1 MSLEQMFGIK
11 EKVCIVTGGA
21 GLLAEAHTTAILE
34 GGGIPVLLDINGEML
49 EKRKAS
55 FSKLFPGSDIQ
66 TFVVDLSD
74 INQIKNCVEII
85 KAKNGHIDALINN
98 VANNPKVEQQSKNME
113 FNSFVDFPIEIW
125 EQDVAVG
132 LTGTIAITQEV
143 CRVFEKQRSGVI
155 INISSDYGIISPDQR
170 IYEVEEKQPWE
181 QIKKPVSYS
190 LIKHALIGFTKYL
203 ASYYG
208 STGIRVNTLCPASI
222 FNNQKQEFV
231 DKISKLIPL
240 GRMSRVDEYV
250 STILYMLSDSCSYM
264 TGATILLDGGR
275 TII

>member
-1 MSLEQMFGIK
+1 MSLENIFGIK
-11 EKVCIVTGGA
+11 GKVCIITGGA
-21 GLLAEAHTTAILE
+21 GLLAEAYTTAVLE
-34 GGGIPVLLDINGEML
+34 GGGVPVLLDIKGEML
-49 EKRKAS
+49 AKRKE
-55 FSKLFPGSDIQ
+55 KLLQLFPESDIQ
-66 TFVVDLSD
+66 TVVVDLSNVEKIKKCIKD
-74 INQIKNCVEII
+74 IAE
-85 KAKNGHIDALINN
+85 KNGRIDALINN
-98 VANNPKVEQQSKNME
+98 VANNPKVEDKSKNME

-143 CRVFEKQRSGVI
+143 CKVFEKQNSGII

-170 IYEVEEKQPWE
+170 IYEVEGKQPWE

-203 ASYYG
+203 AAYYG
-208 STGIRVNTLCPASI
+208 STGIRANTLCPASV
-222 FNNQKQEFV
+222 FNNQNQEFV

-264 TGATILLDGGR
+264 TGATVILDGGR

>member
-1 MSLEQMFGIK
+1 MSLEQLYGIK
-11 EKVCIVTGGA
+11 GKVCIITGGA
-21 GLLAEAHTTAILE
+21 GLLAEAHTTAVLE

-49 EKRKAS
+49 EKRKEK
-55 FSKLFPGSDIQ
+55 FLNLFPNSNIQ
-66 TFVVDLSD
+66 TMIVDLSNVD
-74 INQIKNCVEII
+74 QIKKSI
-85 KAKNGHIDALINN
+85 KTIKEKNGHIDALINN
-98 VANNPKVEQQSKNME
+98 VANNPKVEQQSKNMT

-125 EQDVAVG
+125 EQDVSVG

-143 CRVFEKQRSGVI
+143 CKIFEKQKCGVI

-170 IYEVEEKQPWE
+170 IYEVEGKQPHE

-203 ASYYG
+203 AAYYG
-208 STGIRVNTLCPASI
+208 SIGIRVNTLCPASI
-222 FNNQKQEFV
+222 FNNQNQEFV
-231 DKISKLIPL
+231 DKISKLVPL
-240 GRMSRVDEYV
+240 GRMSRVEEYI

-264 TGATILLDGGR
+264 TGATILIDGGR

>member
-1 MSLEQMFGIK
+1 MSLDKIFGIK
-11 EKVCIVTGGA
+11 GKVCIVTGGA
-21 GLLAEAHTTAILE
+21 GLLAEAHTMAILE
-34 GGGIPVLLDINGEML
+34 GGGIPVLLDINGERL
-49 EKRKAS
+49 EERKAS
-55 FSKLFPGSDIQ
+55 FSKLFPKSDIQ
-66 TFVVDLSD
+66 TLVVDLSD
-74 INQIKNCVEII
+74 INQIKSGVEVI

-170 IYEVEEKQPWE
+170 IYEIEGKQPGE
-181 QIKKPVSYS
+181 QVKKPVSYS

-222 FNNQKQEFV
+222 FNNQNQEFV

>member
-1 MSLEQMFGIK
+1 MSLDKIFGIK
-11 EKVCIVTGGA
+11 GKVCIVTGGA

-49 EKRKAS
+49 EKRKAI
-55 FSKLFPGSDIQ
+55 FSNFFPGSDIQ
-66 TFVVDLSD
+66 TLVVDLSD
-74 INQIKNCVEII
+74 INQIKNSVEII

-181 QIKKPVSYS
+181 QVKKPVSYS

>member
-1 MSLEQMFGIK
+1 MSLDKIFGIK
-11 EKVCIVTGGA
+11 GKVCIVTGGA

-49 EKRKAS
+49 EERKAS

-66 TFVVDLSD
+66 TLVVDLSD
-74 INQIKNCVEII
+74 INQIKSSVEII

-143 CRVFEKQRSGVI
+143 CRVFEKQSSGVI

-170 IYEVEEKQPWE
+170 IYEVEGKQPWE
-181 QIKKPVSYS
+181 QVKKPVSYS

-208 STGIRVNTLCPASI
+208 ATGIRVNTLCPASI
-222 FNNQKQEFV
+222 FNNQNQEFV

-264 TGATILLDGGR
+264 TGATVLLDGGR

>member
-1 MSLEQMFGIK
+1 MSLDKIFGIK
-11 EKVCIVTGGA
+11 GKVCIVTGGA
-21 GLLAEAHTTAILE
+21 GLLAEAHTMAILE

-49 EKRKAS
+49 EERKAS
-55 FSKLFPGSDIQ
+55 FSKLFPKSDIQ
-66 TFVVDLSD
+66 TLVVDLSD
-74 INQIKNCVEII
+74 INQIKSGVEVI

-170 IYEVEEKQPWE
+170 IYEIEGKQPGE
-181 QIKKPVSYS
+181 QVKKPVSYS

-222 FNNQKQEFV
+222 FNNQNQEFV

>member
-55 FSKLFPGSDIQ
+55 FSELFPGSDIQ

-74 INQIKNCVEII
+74 INQIRNCVEII
-85 KAKNGHIDALINN
+85 IAKNGHIDALINN

-181 QIKKPVSYS
+181 QVKKPVSYS